1 MTKEENWSE
10 CCGRQLVVAAV
21 LLAVGMLGGSYLLSL
36 GNYAPQVNVSNPP
49 SNVYVSSQAPEHTIS
64 VSASATQRVSPD
76 LLLIQLRVQTE
87 AANAAQSQAD
97 NARVSDEL
105 RTALRGV
112 GVQDSDLETTSYSVD
127 PVYRSVQRCD
137 GGECHWTS
145 ELTGYRTTHSLSVRL
160 TDLTKG
166 GQVIDAAATA
176 GTNQTFTD
184 SVQFTLKDETRMA
197 VQRSLLQ
204 NASVEAG
211 AKARSIATGLGT
223 TVGRVF
229 SASEAYSYYP
239 TPNYRDLSAAG
250 AAPTTALSPG
260 QVDVSVSVNVQYE
273 IS

>member
-1 MTKEENWSE
+1 MA
-10 CCGRQLVVAAV
+10 VFAAF
-21 LLAVGMLGGSYLLSL
+21 LLALGIFGGAYMLSKGD
-36 GNYAPQVNVSNPP
+36 YAPKVSVSNLTTTP
-49 SNVYVSSQAPEHTIS
+49 NVYMSAQPPEHTIS

-87 AANAAQSQAD
+87 AANAAQAQAD
-97 NARVSDEL
+97 NALVSDEL

-127 PVYRSVQRCD
+127 PVYKSAQHCDAQGINCYWDSV
-137 GGECHWTS
+137 
-145 ELTGYRTTHSLSVRL
+145 LTGYRTTHSLNVRL

-166 GQVIDAAATA
+166 GAVIDAAATA

-211 AKARSIATGLGT
+211 AKARSIATGLGA
-223 TVGRVF
+223 TVGKVT

-239 TPNYRDLSAAG
+239 TPSYRDLSAAG
-250 AAPTTALSPG
+250 AAPAPPTALSPG
-260 QVDVSVSVNVQYE
+260 QVEVSVSVNVQYE